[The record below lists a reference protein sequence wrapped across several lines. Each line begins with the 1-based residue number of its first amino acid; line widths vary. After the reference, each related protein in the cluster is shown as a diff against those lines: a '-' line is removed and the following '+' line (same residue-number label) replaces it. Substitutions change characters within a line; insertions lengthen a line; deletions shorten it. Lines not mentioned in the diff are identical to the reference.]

1 MTWLEIP
8 VGAEQTLR
16 SHEEAEQVYVVVRGA
31 GTMSVAGDT
40 QRVAEGDLIL
50 VPPATD
56 HSIANDGDAELACV
70 SVQSP
75 PVAAA
80 ELYSD
85 QMAEVAATTTT
96 DSVAR
101 NRLIVRAT
109 RAPAS
114 VHGFGLDAR
123 AEQIAGARLRRP
135 RRGAAAARG
144 AGDPGRGG
152 GGAGC
157 RRGARLERGGRRR
170 LHPDSGGRAATSSS
184 T

>member
-1 MTWLEIP
+1 MLVRRLGDAPVEEWHKLRAHLLMDAGELGARNLTVSWLTVP

-56 HSIANDGDAELACV
+56 HSIANADEGELACI

-85 QMAEVAATTTT
+85 QLAEVAGY
-96 DSVAR
+96 DDDE
-101 NRLIVRAT
+101 
-109 RAPAS
+109 
-114 VHGFGLDAR
+114 G
-123 AEQIAGARLRRP
+123 
-135 RRGAAAARG
+135 
-144 AGDPGRGG
+144 
-152 GGAGC
+152 
-157 RRGARLERGGRRR
+157 
-170 LHPDSGGRAATSSS
+170 
-184 T
+184 